1 MRNSGSVFQ
10 NMDGYSS
17 KLAGE
22 LHNYNYSSSAQH
34 FGPVSGG
41 VSGPVQSMT
50 STSQFITQQSH
61 SSSQLD
67 SNIGLATGQG
77 TNLQEEFC
85 EGTGVGG
92 GGGRK
97 KKKKQKSGE
106 DPSTSVKPNIMPEE
120 DLVDAAIP
128 LLSENQGVEDLLF
141 PASLPPPGG
150 TLVGGQYLL
159 NNSLLDQ
166 ILTEKKMQIL
176 QSPDVIEFL
185 KKHMSKK

>member
-128 LLSENQGVEDLLF
+128 LLSENQGCGPRCENSISVIKYNIFDATIGSRSDEDKILSAIYRVVQKLLS
-141 PASLPPPGG
+141 AIDD
-150 TLVGGQYLL
+150 
-159 NNSLLDQ
+159 NRD
-166 ILTEKKMQIL
+166 M
-176 QSPDVIEFL
+176 
-185 KKHMSKK
+185 